1 MEHINKHIVEH
12 YKKNTLIGIITNE
25 GIVDDSKVGYNNRVV
40 ITEGNFKFKKKFTAT
55 VTEPIIQITYNLY
68 GR

>member
-12 YKKNTLIGIITNE
+12 YKKNTLIGIVTNE
-25 GIVDDSKVGYNNRVV
+25 GIVDDDKVGYNNRVT
-40 ITEGNFKFKKKFTAT
+40 IKSGEFKFKKKYSAT
-55 VTEPIIQITYNLY
+55 ELEPIIQITYNLY